1 MGLFSDL
8 TDLVGDAVGTV
19 AGIAIA
25 PLAIRVALGRTAT
38 PDGSPDRGPFA
49 KAHPPPCVHG
59 RRLWMVRSRMAG
71 GPL

>member
-25 PLAIRVALGRTAT
+25 PLAIFLGV
-38 PDGSPDRGPFA
+38 SQQ
-49 KAHPPPCVHG
+49 VV
-59 RRLWMVRSRMAG
+59 RRAIDAG
-71 GPL
+71 CKTEAEIIAWDPWC